1 MKDESAKQ
9 SRPKGTPKSS
19 PRSRK
24 KSPVKKSGKK
34 RSAIPAA
41 KKRVPKRRKRSAAQR
56 KGRAPKVLA
65 RHLVAP
71 EHLRWRCDLE
81 VFDFDTT
88 AELPSF
94 DGIIGQDRAVAAIE
108 LGLKMRSKGY
118 NIYVAGLPGTGRTT
132 TVKHLL
138 RTLDTGWGVPPDIV
152 YVHNFKNPDMPRA
165 IRLPAGQGCRL
176 KRDMEV
182 LVGNMRRNIVQI
194 YESDDYKQRIKALI
208 EEFKEREKTILRG
221 FEERIKN
228 ENFALIQVQL
238 GPFSKPEIAP
248 VIAGEAVTME
258 QLGSLTAEGKFS
270 QEEFD
275 RLKKKYDELTSAME
289 QTFKAARDL
298 KRELREAMAKLQ
310 KEFGSPAVSDYIK
323 DLKAEYDNPDILA
336 YLDEVREEI
345 LENMQRFTDGE
356 ETQEQSGQPKPPE
369 EAAARFRDFAVNVL
383 VDNSKTKAPPVIV
396 ETSPNYRNLFGT
408 IERVVDRSGHWVS
421 DFSKIKAGSLLRA
434 NGGTLVINLMDAI
447 IEPGVWVALKRTLKY
462 QKIDMQTFDPF
473 YLYSLSALKPEP
485 IDLDLKLIVLG
496 DGWAYQ
502 ILYSYDEDFSKIFKV
517 KAEFD
522 RVMKKDREN
531 VTKYVNFATKI
542 TSEEKLLPMGR
553 AGVGALVEHGIR
565 LAGRQTKLST
575 RFSEIADVIREADLW
590 AREEQAAHIST
601 AHVKQAI
608 KARRAR
614 VNLTE
619 ERMRELVEEGLLM
632 IDTVGAKV
640 GQINGL
646 SVLSLGDYA
655 FGQPSRITVKC
666 SLGRAGIVNIEREAD
681 LSGKTYNK
689 GMLILEGYF
698 RSLFADDKPLA
709 IHATICFEQSYG
721 GIDGDS
727 ASSTEIYALLSALAG
742 LPLRQDIAVTG
753 SVNQH
758 GEVQPIGGVNEKIE
772 GFFAVCQTRGLTG
785 EQGVMIP
792 ALDLP
797 DLMLDDEVV
806 AAVTAGQ
813 FHIYSVAT
821 IPEGIEILTGVPAG
835 ERGSNGQY
843 PPNSVFGRV
852 DETLLDYADRM
863 KAFADHGD
871 DDRVS

>member
-1 MKDESAKQ
+1 
-9 SRPKGTPKSS
+9 
-19 PRSRK
+19 
-24 KSPVKKSGKK
+24 
-34 RSAIPAA
+34 
-41 KKRVPKRRKRSAAQR
+41 
-56 KGRAPKVLA
+56 
-65 RHLVAP
+65 
-71 EHLRWRCDLE
+71 CDLDRFE
-81 VFDFDTT
+81 FDST

-118 NIYVAGLPGTGRTT
+118 NVYVAGMPGTGRTT

-138 RTLDTGWGVPPDIV
+138 RTLETGRGVPPDIV

-182 LVGNMRRNIVQI
+182 LIGNMRRNIAQI
-194 YESDDYKQRIKALI
+194 YESEDYKQRIKALI
-208 EEFKEREKTILRG
+208 EEFKEREKTILRS
-221 FEERIKN
+221 FEERIKK

-248 VIAGEAVTME
+248 VIAGEPVTME
-258 QLGSLTAEGKFS
+258 QLEAMTSEGKFS
-270 QEEFD
+270 QEEFE
-275 RLKKKYDELTSAME
+275 RLKKRYDELSTAME
-289 QTFKAARDL
+289 QTFKASRNL

-323 DLKAEYDNPDILA
+323 DLKAEYEHPDILT
-336 YLDEVREEI
+336 YLDEVRDAI

-356 ETQEQSGQPKPPE
+356 ESHEQQAAAQAGQPRAAE

-462 QKIDMQTFDPF
+462 QKIDIQTFDPF

-485 IDLDLKLIVLG
+485 IELDLKVVVLG
-496 DGWAYQ
+496 DAWAYQ
-502 ILYSYDEDFSKIFKV
+502 ILFNYDEDFPKIFKV

-522 RVMKKDREN
+522 RVMKKDHEN

-542 TSEEKLLPMGR
+542 TSEEELQPM
-553 AGVGALVEHGIR
+553 AKCGVGALVEHGIR
-565 LAGRQTKLST
+565 LAGRQTKIST

-590 AREEQAAHIST
+590 AREEKAPQIKAQ
-601 AHVKQAI
+601 HVKQAI
-608 KARRAR
+608 KARRQR
-614 VNLTE
+614 VNLSE
-619 ERMRELVEEGLLM
+619 EKIQELFEEGILM
-632 IDTVGAKV
+632 VDTEGSKI

-646 SVLSLGDYA
+646 SVLSVGDYA

-681 LSGKTYNK
+681 LSGKTHNK
-689 GMLILEGYF
+689 GVLILEGYF
-698 RSLFADDKPLA
+698 RSLFAEDKPLT
-709 IHATICFEQSYG
+709 IHATICFEQAYG

-727 ASSTEIYALLSALAG
+727 ASSTEVYALLSALSG

-758 GEVQPIGGVNEKIE
+758 GEVQPIGGVNEKVE
-772 GFFAVCQTRGLTG
+772 GFYAVCKARGLTG
-785 EQGVMIP
+785 RQGVMIP
-792 ALDLP
+792 AVDVA
-797 DLMLDDEVV
+797 DLMLEDEIVEAV
-806 AAVTAGQ
+806 AQGR
-813 FHIYSVAT
+813 FHIFAIANIT
-821 IPEGIEILTGVPAG
+821 EGIEILTGVPAG
-835 ERGSNGQY
+835 ARGKEGHY
-843 PPNSVFGRV
+843 PPNTVFGKV

-863 KAFADHGD
+863 KSFLDHGD
-871 DDRVS
+871 DDGP